1 MKIHKLLLILIL
13 IIFACFNRI
22 NYFNGQTTI
31 GKSYS
36 NLHFNNL
43 HQNKK
48 STDLKIHTENFV
60 STTSKKLAR
69 NYGIKNIFL
78 CRFSDLYNQNIFNT
92 SSTKKGITTRA
103 FKVNPFKTLIVTNY
117 KLYIIDVFEL
127 SEAHF
132 VYFSKIS

>member
-1 MKIHKLLLILIL
+1 MKIHNLLLISIL

-22 NYFNGQTTI
+22 NYFNGQTI

-36 NLHFNNL
+36 NLYYNNL

-48 STDLKIHTENFV
+48 STDLKINTENFV

-69 NYGIKNIFL
+69 NSGIKDVFL
-78 CRFSDLYNQNIFNT
+78 CCFRDLYNQYIFNT
-92 SSTKKGITTRA
+92 SSTNKGITTRA
-103 FKVNPFKTLIVTNY
+103 FKVNPFKTQIVTNY

-127 SEAHF
+127 SETHF

>member
-22 NYFNGQTTI
+22 NYFNGQNI
-31 GKSYS
+31 GKLSS
-36 NLHFNNL
+36 NFNYNNL

-69 NYGIKNIFL
+69 NYGIKDIFL
-78 CRFSDLYNQNIFNT
+78 SCFSDLYNQNIFNT
-92 SSTKKGITTRA
+92 SSTNKGITTRA
-103 FKVNPFKTLIVTNY
+103 FKVNLFKTQIVTNY

-127 SEAHF
+127 SETHF

>member
-1 MKIHKLLLILIL
+1 MKIHNLLLISIL

-22 NYFNGQTTI
+22 NYFNGQTI

-36 NLHFNNL
+36 NLYYNNL

-48 STDLKIHTENFV
+48 STDLKIDTENFV

-69 NYGIKNIFL
+69 NSGIKDIFL
-78 CRFSDLYNQNIFNT
+78 SCFSDLYNQNIFNT
-92 SSTKKGITTRA
+92 SSTNKGITSPA
-103 FKVNPFKTLIVTNY
+103 FKVNPFKTQMVTNY

-127 SEAHF
+127 SETYF

>member
-1 MKIHKLLLILIL
+1 MKIHNLLLISIL

-22 NYFNGQTTI
+22 NYFNGQTI
-31 GKSYS
+31 GNSYS
-36 NLHFNNL
+36 NLYYNNL

-48 STDLKIHTENFV
+48 STDLKIDTENLV

-69 NYGIKNIFL
+69 NYGIKDVFL

-92 SSTKKGITTRA
+92 SSTNKGITSRA
-103 FKVNPFKTLIVTNY
+103 FKVNPFKTQMVTNY

-127 SEAHF
+127 SETYF

>member
-1 MKIHKLLLILIL
+1 MKIHNLLLISIL
-13 IIFACFNRI
+13 IIFAYFNRI
-22 NYFNGQTTI
+22 NYFNGQTI

-36 NLHFNNL
+36 NLYSNNL

-48 STDLKIHTENFV
+48 STDLKIHVENFV

-69 NYGIKNIFL
+69 NYEIKNIFL
-78 CRFSDLYNQNIFNT
+78 CCFRDLYNQYIFNT
-92 SSTKKGITTRA
+92 SSTNKGTTTRA
-103 FKVNPFKTLIVTNY
+103 FKVNPFKTQIVTNY

-127 SEAHF
+127 SETHF

>member
-22 NYFNGQTTI
+22 NYFNGQNI
-31 GKSYS
+31 GKLSS
-36 NLHFNNL
+36 NFNYNNL

-69 NYGIKNIFL
+69 NYGIKDIFL
-78 CRFSDLYNQNIFNT
+78 SCFSDLYNQNIFNT
-92 SSTKKGITTRA
+92 SSTNKGITTRA
-103 FKVNPFKTLIVTNY
+103 FKVDPFKTQIVTNY

-127 SEAHF
+127 SETHF

>member
-22 NYFNGQTTI
+22 NYFNGQTI
-31 GKSYS
+31 GKLSS
-36 NLHFNNL
+36 NFNYNNL

-78 CRFSDLYNQNIFNT
+78 CCLSDLYNQNIFNT
-92 SSTKKGITTRA
+92 SSTNKGITTRA
-103 FKVNPFKTLIVTNY
+103 FKVNPFKTQIVTNY

-127 SEAHF
+127 SETHF

>member
-1 MKIHKLLLILIL
+1 MKIHNLLLISIL

-22 NYFNGQTTI
+22 NYFNGQTI

-36 NLHFNNL
+36 NLYFNNL
-43 HQNKK
+43 YQDKK
-48 STDLKIHTENFV
+48 STNLKIHTENFV

-69 NYGIKNIFL
+69 NYGIEDVFL

-92 SSTKKGITTRA
+92 SSTNKGITSRA
-103 FKVNPFKTLIVTNY
+103 FKVNPFKTQMVTNY

-127 SEAHF
+127 SETHF

>member
-22 NYFNGQTTI
+22 NYFNGQTI
-31 GKSYS
+31 GKLSS
-36 NLHFNNL
+36 NFNYNNL

-69 NYGIKNIFL
+69 NYGIKDIFL
-78 CRFSDLYNQNIFNT
+78 SCFSDLYNQNIFNT
-92 SSTKKGITTRA
+92 SSTNKGITTRA
-103 FKVNPFKTLIVTNY
+103 FKVNPFKTQIVTNY

-127 SEAHF
+127 SETHF

>member
-13 IIFACFNRI
+13 IIFAGFNRI
-22 NYFNGQTTI
+22 NYFNGQTI
-31 GKSYS
+31 GKLSPNFNY
-36 NLHFNNL
+36 NNL
-43 HQNKK
+43 HQNKN
-48 STDLKIHTENFV
+48 STDLKIHTENFD

-78 CRFSDLYNQNIFNT
+78 CCFRDLYNQYIFNT
-92 SSTKKGITTRA
+92 SSTNKNITTPA
-103 FKVNPFKTLIVTNY
+103 FKVNPFKTQIVTNY

-127 SEAHF
+127 SETYF

>member
-22 NYFNGQTTI
+22 NYFNGQNI
-31 GKSYS
+31 GKLSS
-36 NLHFNNL
+36 NFNYNNL
-43 HQNKK
+43 DQNKK

-69 NYGIKNIFL
+69 NYGIKDIFL
-78 CRFSDLYNQNIFNT
+78 SCFSDLYNQNIFNI
-92 SSTKKGITTRA
+92 SSTNKGITTRA
-103 FKVNPFKTLIVTNY
+103 FKVNLFKTQIVTNY

-127 SEAHF
+127 SETHF

>member
-1 MKIHKLLLILIL
+1 MKIHNLLLISTL

-22 NYFNGQTTI
+22 NYFDGQTTI
-31 GKSYS
+31 GKSCSKLYY
-36 NLHFNNL
+36 NNL

-48 STDLKIHTENFV
+48 STDLKIDTENLV

-69 NYGIKNIFL
+69 NYGIKDVFL

-92 SSTKKGITTRA
+92 SSTNKGFTSRA
-103 FKVNPFKTLIVTNY
+103 FKVNPFKTQMVTNY

-127 SEAHF
+127 SETYF

>member
-13 IIFACFNRI
+13 IIFAGFNRI

-36 NLHFNNL
+36 NFYFNNL

-48 STDLKIHTENFV
+48 STDLKNYIENFV
-60 STTSKKLAR
+60 SILSKIIVR
-69 NYGIKNIFL
+69 NSGIKDIFQ
-78 CRFSDLYNQNIFNT
+78 CRSGNLYKQNMSNT
-92 SSTKKGITTRA
+92 SFANKAITTRA
-103 FKVNPFKTLIVTNY
+103 FKVIPFKTQKVTNY
-117 KLYIIDVFEL
+117 KSYIIEVSDL
-127 SEAHF
+127 SETSF

>member
-1 MKIHKLLLILIL
+1 MKIHNLLLISIL

-22 NYFNGQTTI
+22 NYFNGQTI
-31 GKSYS
+31 GNSYS
-36 NLHFNNL
+36 NLYYNNL

-48 STDLKIHTENFV
+48 STDLKIDTENFD

-69 NYGIKNIFL
+69 NSGIKDVFL
-78 CRFSDLYNQNIFNT
+78 SCFSDLYNQNIFNT
-92 SSTKKGITTRA
+92 SSTNKGITSRA
-103 FKVNPFKTLIVTNY
+103 FKVNPFKTQMVTNY

-127 SEAHF
+127 SETYF

>member
-1 MKIHKLLLILIL
+1 MKIHNLLLISIL

-22 NYFNGQTTI
+22 NYFNGQTI
-31 GKSYS
+31 GNSYS
-36 NLHFNNL
+36 NLYYNNL

-48 STDLKIHTENFV
+48 STDLKIDTENFV

-69 NYGIKNIFL
+69 NYGIKDVFL

-92 SSTKKGITTRA
+92 SSTNKGITSRA
-103 FKVNPFKTLIVTNY
+103 FKVNPFKTQMVTNY

-127 SEAHF
+127 SETYF

>member
-22 NYFNGQTTI
+22 NYFNGQTI

-36 NLHFNNL
+36 NLYFNNL
-43 HQNKK
+43 YQDKK
-48 STDLKIHTENFV
+48 STNLKIHTENFV

-69 NYGIKNIFL
+69 NYGIKDIFL
-78 CRFSDLYNQNIFNT
+78 SCFSDLYNQNIFNT
-92 SSTKKGITTRA
+92 SSTNKGITTRA
-103 FKVNPFKTLIVTNY
+103 FKVNLFKTQIVTNY

-127 SEAHF
+127 SETHF

>member
-1 MKIHKLLLILIL
+1 MKIHNLLLILIL

-22 NYFNGQTTI
+22 NYFNGQNI

-36 NLHFNNL
+36 NFYFNNL

-69 NYGIKNIFL
+69 NYGIKDIFL
-78 CRFSDLYNQNIFNT
+78 CCFSDLYNQNIFNT
-92 SSTKKGITTRA
+92 SSTNKGITTRA
-103 FKVNPFKTLIVTNY
+103 FKVNPFKTQMVTNY

-127 SEAHF
+127 SETHF

>member
-1 MKIHKLLLILIL
+1 MKIHNLLLISTL
-13 IIFACFNRI
+13 IIFACYNRI

-31 GKSYS
+31 GKSCSKLYY
-36 NLHFNNL
+36 NNL

-48 STDLKIHTENFV
+48 STDLKIHTENFD

-69 NYGIKNIFL
+69 NYGIKNIFQCCL
-78 CRFSDLYNQNIFNT
+78 SDLYNQNIFDT
-92 SSTKKGITTRA
+92 SSTNKGITSRA
-103 FKVNPFKTLIVTNY
+103 FKVNPFKTQIVTNY

-127 SEAHF
+127 SETYF

>member
-1 MKIHKLLLILIL
+1 MKIHNLLLISTL
-13 IIFACFNRI
+13 IIFACYNRI

-31 GKSYS
+31 GKSCSKLYY
-36 NLHFNNL
+36 NNL

-48 STDLKIHTENFV
+48 STDLKIHTENFD

-78 CRFSDLYNQNIFNT
+78 CCLSDLYNQNIFNT
-92 SSTKKGITTRA
+92 SSTNKGITSRA
-103 FKVNPFKTLIVTNY
+103 FKVNPFKTQMVTNY

-127 SEAHF
+127 SETHF

>member
-1 MKIHKLLLILIL
+1 MKIHNLLLILIL

-22 NYFNGQTTI
+22 NYFNGQNI

-36 NLHFNNL
+36 NFYFNNL

-69 NYGIKNIFL
+69 NYGIKDIFL
-78 CRFSDLYNQNIFNT
+78 SCFSDLYNQNIFNI
-92 SSTKKGITTRA
+92 SSTNKGITTRA
-103 FKVNPFKTLIVTNY
+103 FKVNPFKTQIVTNY

-127 SEAHF
+127 SETHF